1 MDADPQPRSG
11 EFMQTEERHHFAPDT
26 LNILNEAAEGQ
37 IEARRTDAPAKPV
50 VIWIVVVNDDVYVR
64 SYRVP

>member
-1 MDADPQPRSG
+1 
-11 EFMQTEERHHFAPDT
+11 MQTEERHHFAPDT